1 MEVLSHIVR
10 EKAPNV
16 LFLMVTKQSMEEMKK
31 IQADLTYHCMVVVP
45 SVRRR
50 GGLAL
55 LWMADVEL
63 HLQTYSPNHIDALI
77 KKDNSFWRFT
87 GFYGW
92 PEEQRKRES
101 WHLLKHLH
109 SRSSYPGLCC
119 GDFNEILCMEEKQGR
134 IPRPLRLMQDF
145 REVLLFC
152 GLVDLGFKGNIF
164 TWDNGRLGDEL
175 VQERLDRACANCEW
189 RAIFP
194 HAKVSH
200 L

>member
-1 MEVLSHIVR
+1 
-10 EKAPNV
+10 
-16 LFLMVTKQSMEEMKK
+16 MEEMKK